1 MAKNGSNR
9 ANVVFMPS
17 GKRGSVEKG
26 TTILKAAQELA
37 VDLNSIC
44 GGRGRCSKCQ
54 VEPIFG
60 EFSKLNLI
68 SKVSSVSEVNE
79 AEAFYRKK
87 IGLKPRRRLGCQ
99 TQIISDLVVDIPEDS
114 QIHRQVIRKETT
126 LRDFSLKTTTKV
138 CYIEVAEPQLD
149 SLQSDFERV
158 SLALA
163 REWKIKNVHCS
174 IHILKKLQSELRKK
188 NWSVTCVVYFSPTSQ
203 PEILEIKAG
212 YIELPTYGLA
222 IDLGSTSIAAS
233 LCDLNNGQVIDAKG
247 TMNPQIRYGEDVM
260 SRVSYTMLQKDGL
273 KNLHSSIIK
282 GINDLIK
289 TITTEN
295 KIKKDMIFEIVFV
308 SNPIMHHLLLGIDP
322 KELGLAPFPLVH
334 SDSLNFKANEINIKA
349 HRESYI
355 YTVPCV
361 GGHVGADAAAV
372 IISEQPEKS
381 SLNTLIIDIGTNAE
395 IILSQDK
402 RLYACSCP
410 TGPALEGAQISSGQR
425 AAPGA
430 IERVKI
436 DPITKEPSFKVIGSN
451 SWSNE
456 LNFFE
461 TIPSSGI
468 TGICGS
474 GIIEAVAEMR
484 LSGLLD
490 HNGLIGSEHQ
500 TGSKRCIQDKKTN
513 AFILHE
519 GKGIKI
525 KITNMDIRAIQ
536 LAKAALS
543 ASINILLEKSKVSR
557 IDKVV
562 LAGAF
567 GSHISAK
574 HALII
579 GLVPDIKVDSIIST
593 GNSAG
598 SGAIIALLND
608 SSRSEISKL
617 VKKIK
622 KIETA
627 VEPSFQDHFVSGSVF
642 PNDRKI
648 FPELFNL
655 VSIPNINF
663 NQKQSRRRRRIS

>member
-1 MAKNGSNR
+1 MAKDKSNR

-17 GKRGSVEKG
+17 GKRGLVEKG
-26 TTILKAAQELA
+26 TTILKAAQDLS

-60 EFSKLNLI
+60 DFSKLNLI
-68 SKVSSVSEVNE
+68 SKETSVSEINE

-87 IGLKPRRRLGCQ
+87 IGLKARRRLGCQ

-114 QIHRQVIRKETT
+114 QIHRQVVRKETT
-126 LRDFSLKTTTKV
+126 LRDFSLKPTIKV
-138 CYIEVAEPQLD
+138 CYIEVAEPHLD

-163 REWKIKNVHCS
+163 REWKIKNVECS

-188 NWSVTCVVYFSPTSQ
+188 NWCVTCIIYFSPRRQ

-212 YIELPTYGLA
+212 YSEVAPYGLA

-233 LCDLNNGQVIDAKG
+233 LCDLTTGRIIDAKG
-247 TMNPQIRYGEDVM
+247 SMNPQIRYGEDVM
-260 SRVSYTMLQKDGL
+260 SRVSYTMLQKEGL
-273 KNLHSSIIK
+273 KNLHSSVIK
-282 GINDLIK
+282 GLNNLIK
-289 TITTEN
+289 SIVSEN
-295 KIKKDMIFEIVFV
+295 KIKKDEIFEIVFV
-308 SNPIMHHLLLGIDP
+308 SNPIMHHLLIGIDP

-334 SDSLNFKANEINIKA
+334 SASLNFKANEIKIKA
-349 HRESYI
+349 NRESYI

-395 IILSQDK
+395 IILSKDK
-402 RLYACSCP
+402 KLYACSCP

-436 DPITKEPSFKVIGSN
+436 DPYTKEPSFKVIGSD

-456 LNFFE
+456 PDFFD
-461 TIPSSGI
+461 TISSSGI

-490 HNGLIGSEHQ
+490 HNGLIGSDKQ
-500 TGSKRCIQDKKTN
+500 TGSKRCIQDEKTN
-513 AFILHE
+513 AFVLHQ
-519 GKGIKI
+519 GKNINI

-543 ASINILLEKSKVSR
+543 ASVKILMEKSKVSR
-557 IDKVV
+557 IDRVV

-598 SGAIIALLND
+598 SGAIIALLNE
-608 SSRSEISKL
+608 SSRVGISKL
-617 VKKIK
+617 VKEIK

-627 VEPSFQDHFVSGSVF
+627 VEPSFQEHFVAGSIF
-642 PNDRKI
+642 PNEEKL

-655 VSIPNINF
+655 VSIPDVNF
-663 NQKQSRRRRRIS
+663 NQKQSRRRRG